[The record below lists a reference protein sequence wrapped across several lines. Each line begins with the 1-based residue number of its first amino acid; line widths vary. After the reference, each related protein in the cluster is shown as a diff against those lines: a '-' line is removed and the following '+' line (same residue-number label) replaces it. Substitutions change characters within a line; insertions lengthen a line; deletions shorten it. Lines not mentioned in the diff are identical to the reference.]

1 MARAVVAVVIVATMV
16 APGAGATTRPVPVP
30 VPVPTTPATKAL
42 VVFDASTGQ
51 VLQAFNDRENLRVA
65 STFKLLTALVVR
77 AHVPIQSSVP
87 VKIRATAVPPLR
99 LGLQAGSTWNADDLL
114 HSMLIASLNDTA
126 IALAE
131 QAGGGSLMGFDRAI
145 AAESRRLGLADHPM
159 LHDPAGLDDDTSFK
173 GGNLISAR
181 DLAIVARAVLAD
193 PLLAAIVKLPKY
205 SFIGGDGKPHV
216 VYNHNAFLHI
226 YPDAIGMKT
235 GYTELSGH
243 SLVAAA
249 RRNGR
254 TLVAVIIGSADP
266 VGVAT
271 SALDAGF
278 VAPLAAKGT
287 TDVLPA
293 SNVAGAE
300 LGAGQIGTPPPTVF
314 AAVLPI
320 RSASPSLLLP
330 GVIGLAVAMMV
341 LTVAS
346 SLLCRDRR
354 HEPTPEPD
362 RVGASR

>member
-1 MARAVVAVVIVATMV
+1 MMGAVVAAFIVTALT
-16 APGAGATTRPVPVP
+16 APLAGATTRP
-30 VPVPTTPATKAL
+30 TPPPPAEKAL

-51 VLQAFNDRENLRVA
+51 VLQAFNDRQNLRVA

-77 AHVPIQSSVP
+77 AHVPVQSNVP
-87 VKIRATAVPPLR
+87 ITERATAVPPLK
-99 LGLQAGSTWNADDLL
+99 LELQAGSTWKANDLL
-114 HSMLIASLNDTA
+114 HAMLIASLNDTA

-131 QAGGGSLMGFDRAI
+131 QAGGGSLIGFDRAV
-145 AAESRRLGLADHPM
+145 AAESRRLRLADNPVM
-159 LHDPAGLDDDTSFK
+159 HDPAGLDDDTSFK

-181 DLAIVARAVLAD
+181 DLSIVARAVLAD
-193 PLLAAIVKLPKY
+193 PLLAAIVRLPKY
-205 SFIGGDGKPHV
+205 SFMGGDGNPHV
-216 VYNHNAFLHI
+216 VYNHNAFLQI

-235 GYTELSGH
+235 GYTGLSGH

-254 TLVAVIIGSADP
+254 TLVAVVIGSSDP

-271 SALDAGF
+271 ASLDAGF
-278 VAPLAAKGT
+278 ASPLPAKGT

-300 LGAGQIGTPPPTVF
+300 LGAGQIGSSRPTAF

-320 RSASPSLLLP
+320 RSASTSLALP
-330 GVIGLAVAMMV
+330 GVAGLIVAVMVLAVATSV
-341 LTVAS
+341 LR
-346 SLLCRDRR
+346 RDRR
-354 HEPTPEPD
+354 REPIREPG

>member
-1 MARAVVAVVIVATMV
+1 MVRAGVAGVIVAALA
-16 APGAGATTRPVPVP
+16 APVAGATTRPAPVP
-30 VPVPTTPATKAL
+30 PPATPAEKAL
-42 VVFDASTGQ
+42 VVFDASSGQ
-51 VLQAFNDRENLRVA
+51 VLQAFNDRESLRVA

-77 AHVPIQSSVP
+77 AHVPVQSTVP
-87 VKIRATAVPPLR
+87 ITVRATAVPPLK
-99 LGLQAGSTWNADDLL
+99 LELQAGSTWKADDLL
-114 HSMLIASLNDTA
+114 HAMLIASLNDTA

-131 QAGGGSLMGFDRAI
+131 QAGGGSLIGFDRAI

-181 DLAIVARAVLAD
+181 DLAIVARAFLAD

-205 SFIGGDGKPHV
+205 SFVGGDGKPHV
-216 VYNHNAFLHI
+216 VYNHNAFLQV

-235 GYTELSGH
+235 GYTALSGH

-254 TLVAVIIGSADP
+254 TLVAVIVGSADP

-271 SALDAGF
+271 AALDAGF
-278 VAPLAAKGT
+278 ASPLPAKGT

-300 LGAGQIGTPPPTVF
+300 LGAGQLGTPPPTVF

-320 RSASPSLLLP
+320 RSASPSLVLP
-330 GVIGLAVAMMV
+330 GVIGFVVAAVVLAAASIV
-341 LTVAS
+341 LR
-346 SLLCRDRR
+346 RDRR
-354 HEPTPEPD
+354 REPIRESD
-362 RVGASR
+362 RVSTSR